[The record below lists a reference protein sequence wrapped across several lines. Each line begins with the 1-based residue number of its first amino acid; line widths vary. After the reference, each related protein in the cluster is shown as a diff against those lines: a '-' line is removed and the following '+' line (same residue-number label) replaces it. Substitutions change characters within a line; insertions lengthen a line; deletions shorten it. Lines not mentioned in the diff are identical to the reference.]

1 MTVAERD
8 DLGPSPSHRPCVE
21 AVPTSSDLVSG
32 ISVEEPG
39 APDVPAEFLQVPRD
53 SLLPMA
59 LSVAVATTL
68 LRLIQVGVRKQRPA
82 HNQQVPDERQL
93 DRGRSSY
100 AASAWSDAHKSLAAA
115 DRAAPLGPEDLEL
128 LARSAYMLGRDDEYV
143 AALERAHS
151 AHLDA
156 GDGGRAVQCAFW
168 IGHNWLF
175 RGETARATGWFG
187 RGQRLLKGLEQDCV
201 ERGYMLIPVWL
212 EQMGRG
218 DYKAGYATAAESAEI
233 AERFGDNDLMWLARD
248 EQGRALVS
256 LGDADAGLRFCD
268 EVLVVA
274 GRGELSP
281 IVTGIVYCNTIA
293 FCHDAFEL
301 RHAQEWT
308 EALTEWCNA
317 QPDMVAHN
325 GLCLVHRAEIT
336 QLRGRWSD
344 AMEQVRRAADRFTKG
359 ALNQIAHGKALYRQG
374 EIHRLRGEPAEAERA
389 YREASRLGSD
399 PQPGLA
405 LLRLAQ
411 GQGDAAAAAMRRGVG
426 ERTKPLERAALL
438 PAYIE
443 IMIAVGELERAAAA
457 SDDLNEIAEA
467 QGNDVLRAMAAQ
479 QQGSLKLS
487 EGEPAAA
494 LESLRRASALWQALH
509 APYEVARVRVHLGL
523 ACRALGDEDTA
534 VLELEAAR
542 ETFERLEAK
551 PDLLKVD
558 PLLPGKTTT
567 HGLTD
572 RELEVLRLVAAGE
585 SNRQIAKTLVIS
597 EHTVARHVQ
606 NIFTKIGVPSRTAAS
621 AFAYEHNLA

>member
-1 MTVAERD
+1 MV
-8 DLGPSPSHRPCVE
+8 
-21 AVPTSSDLVSG
+21 
-32 ISVEEPG
+32 
-39 APDVPAEFLQVPRD
+39 
-53 SLLPMA
+53 
-59 LSVAVATTL
+59 
-68 LRLIQVGVRKQRPA
+68 
-82 HNQQVPDERQL
+82 
-93 DRGRSSY
+93 
-100 AASAWSDAHKSLAAA
+100 
-115 DRAAPLGPEDLEL
+115 
-128 LARSAYMLGRDDEYV
+128 GRDDEYV
-143 AALERAHS
+143 TALGRAHT

-156 GDGGRAVQCAFW
+156 GDVQRAIRCAFW

-187 RGQRLLKGLEQDCV
+187 RGERLLEGSEQDCV

-212 EQMGRG
+212 NQMGRG
-218 DYKAGYATAAESAEI
+218 DFKAGYATAAEAGEI

-256 LGDADAGLRFCD
+256 LGDVEAGLRSCD

-308 EALTEWCNA
+308 EAFTEWCNA
-317 QPDMVAHN
+317 QPEMVAHN

-336 QLRGRWSD
+336 QVRGEWSD
-344 AMEQVRRAADRFTKG
+344 AMAQVRHAADRFTQG
-359 ALNQIAHGKALYRQG
+359 ALNHIAHGKALYRQG
-374 EIHRLRGEPAEAERA
+374 EIHRLRGEAAEAERA
-389 YREASRLGSD
+389 YREASRLGCD

-411 GQGDAAAAAMRRGVG
+411 GQGDAAAATIRRGVE
-426 ERTKPLERAALL
+426 ERTKPFDRAALL

-457 SDDLNEIAEA
+457 SNDLNEIAEA
-467 QGNDVLRAMAAQ
+467 PGSDVLRAMAAQ
-479 QQGSLKLS
+479 HQGALKLS
-487 EGEPAAA
+487 EGDPGAA

-534 VLELEAAR
+534 ALELEAAR
-542 ETFERLEAK
+542 ETFDVLEAK
-551 PDLLKVD
+551 PDLLRVES
-558 PLLPGKTTT
+558 LLPGETSM

-572 RELEVLRLVAAGE
+572 RELEVLRLVAAGN
-585 SNRQIAKTLVIS
+585 SNRQIARSLVIS

-606 NIFTKIGVPSRTAAS
+606 NIFTKLGVNSRTAAG

>member
-1 MTVAERD
+1 VNDEK
-8 DLGPSPSHRPCVE
+8 E
-21 AVPTSSDLVSG
+21 
-32 ISVEEPG
+32 
-39 APDVPAEFLQVPRD
+39 LQ
-53 SLLPMA
+53 
-59 LSVAVATTL
+59 
-68 LRLIQVGVRKQRPA
+68 
-82 HNQQVPDERQL
+82 
-93 DRGRSSY
+93 RGRSSF
-100 AASAWSDAHKSLAAA
+100 AASAWGEAHKSLAAA
-115 DRAAPLGPEDLEL
+115 DRAAPIGPEDLEL
-128 LARSAYMLGRDDEYV
+128 LARSAYMLGRDDDYV
-143 AALERAHS
+143 AALQRAHS
-151 AHLDA
+151 GHLDS
-156 GDGGRAVQCAFW
+156 GDVGRAVQCAFW

-175 RGETARATGWFG
+175 RGETVRATGWFG
-187 RGQRLLKGLEQDCV
+187 RGQRLLDEREQDCV

-218 DYKAGYATAAESAEI
+218 DYNAGYATAAEAAEI
-233 AERFGDNDLMWLARD
+233 AGRFGDNDLLWLARD

-256 LGDADAGLRFCD
+256 LGDVEAGLRFCD
-268 EVLVVA
+268 EVFVVA

-344 AMEQVRRAADRFTKG
+344 AMEQVRRAADRFTQG
-359 ALNQIAHGKALYRQG
+359 ALNHVAFGKALYRQG
-374 EIHRLRGEPAEAERA
+374 EIHRLRGDLAEAERA

-411 GQGDAAAAAMRRGVG
+411 GQGDTAAAAIRRGVG

-443 IMIAVGELERAAAA
+443 IMIAVGEFDRAAAA
-457 SDDLNEIAEA
+457 ANDLSEIAEA
-467 QGNDVLRAMAAQ
+467 QGNEALHAMAAQ
-479 QQGSLKLS
+479 RHGTLKLS
-487 EGEPAAA
+487 VGEPTAA
-494 LESLRRASALWQALH
+494 LESLRRASALWQALR

-542 ETFERLEAK
+542 DAFERLEAK
-551 PDLLKVD
+551 PDLLQVES
-558 PLLPGKTTT
+558 LLSGKTTT
-567 HGLTD
+567 QGLTD
-572 RELEVLRLVAAGE
+572 RELEVLRLVAAGN
-585 SNRQIAKTLVIS
+585 SNRTIARTLVIS

-606 NIFTKIGVPSRTAAS
+606 NIFTKLGVRSRTAAG